1 MKNSS
6 RWMEILGV
14 GRDGRIFDGGI
25 MARIKQGQGRNNFD
39 KIKAKLNLKLMIGA
53 NKKET

>member
-39 KIKAKLNLKLMIGA
+39 KIKAKLNLKLKIGD
-53 NKKET
+53 NKKDT